1 MTALVALEHAD
12 IDTKMK
18 ASAINQRNTIG
29 LWSCRIRIG
38 EEMELEHLWNFVL
51 IISANEA
58 ANVIAENISP
68 TGRINEFVD
77 NE

>member
-1 MTALVALEHAD
+1 
-12 IDTKMK
+12 
-18 ASAINQRNTIG
+18 
-29 LWSCRIRIG
+29 
-38 EEMELEHLWNFVL
+38 MELEHLLNFVL

-77 NE
+77 LMNEKASELGLRIHILQIPMGLMLMSIIHLHVIL